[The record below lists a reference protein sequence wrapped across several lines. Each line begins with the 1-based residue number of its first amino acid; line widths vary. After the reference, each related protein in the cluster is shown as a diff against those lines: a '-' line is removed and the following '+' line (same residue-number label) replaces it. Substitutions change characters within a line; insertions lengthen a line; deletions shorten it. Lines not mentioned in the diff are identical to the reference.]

1 MSAMKAL
8 TVNEAIEQLTRIRDM
23 GLGEA
28 PIVKG
33 NFGDA
38 GSNVVTAHGLDRIT
52 VKFDDPE
59 MKPTYPKNQTQTW
72 VAEIVRGQGRPKGT
86 TRAVWIY

>member
-1 MSAMKAL
+1 MGALEPL
-8 TVNEAIEQLTRIRDM
+8 TVNEAIKQLERIRDM

-33 NFGDA
+33 NWGDL
-38 GSNVVTAHGLDRIT
+38 GDDVVTTHGFDRIT

-59 MKPTYPKNQTQTW
+59 LKPTYPKNQSQTW
-72 VAEIVRGQGRPKGT
+72 EAEIVRGQGRPKGT